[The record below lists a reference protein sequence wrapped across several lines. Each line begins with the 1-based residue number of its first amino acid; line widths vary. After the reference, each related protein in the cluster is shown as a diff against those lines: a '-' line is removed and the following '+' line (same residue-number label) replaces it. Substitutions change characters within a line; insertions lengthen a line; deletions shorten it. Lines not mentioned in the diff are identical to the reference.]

1 MECVW
6 ENVSTLKSRRH
17 LPLAKHHID
26 DTVAAKSRVD
36 RCSRFQHSLCH
47 LSVLSVLPWGEILR
61 NLLTWDCSCVSVI
74 VTWPLL
80 MPSHIMEQCGDTLD
94 NGSPT
99 SNLHYVPMTTESI
112 TQLALPSTHIYSCR
126 VWRWERVCQLKWAS
140 FTIPSNSSPCMES
153 LLPCCTLI
161 HSVHLVQVQWTRI
174 RYNLSDS
181 SPWVMCRHE

>member
-1 MECVW
+1 MSLVIFCSLFSLVGY
-6 ENVSTLKSRRH
+6 VSVK
-17 LPLAKHHID
+17 
-26 DTVAAKSRVD
+26 
-36 RCSRFQHSLCH
+36 
-47 LSVLSVLPWGEILR
+47 GEIIWYLS
-61 NLLTWDCSCVSVI
+61 LT
-74 VTWPLL
+74 TWLISLGPLL
-80 MPSHIMEQCGDTLD
+80 MSSHGREQCGDTLD
-94 NGSPT
+94 NGNPT
-99 SNLHYVPMTTESI
+99 SNLHYVPMKTESI
-112 TQLALPSTHIYSCR
+112 TQLAQPSTHIYSYR